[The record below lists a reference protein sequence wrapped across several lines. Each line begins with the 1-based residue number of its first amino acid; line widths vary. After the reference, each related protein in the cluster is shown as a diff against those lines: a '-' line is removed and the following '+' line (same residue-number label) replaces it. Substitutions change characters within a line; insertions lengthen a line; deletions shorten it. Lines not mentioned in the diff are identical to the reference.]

1 MSIFEAIEQGD
12 AELARELV
20 ADDPVQAVARD
31 SSGVSALMLAR
42 YRSQLEIV
50 RALLDAAPEVDVF
63 EASALGLVE
72 RLEGLLAEDPGR
84 AKARSAD
91 DATALHFAAFF
102 GQSEAARLLVEAGAD
117 VHAVSPTFGDVT
129 PLHSA
134 AAADSLEIVK
144 LLVEHGA
151 DVNVRQ
157 QGGFTALHA
166 AAQNGDDAMR
176 EYLLEHGADPDAA
189 TDDGR
194 TAADFTAGRG
204 SRTILTRSGE
214 AAVR

>member
-12 AELARELV
+12 AERAKELV
-20 ADDPVQAVARD
+20 AADPLQAVARD
-31 SSGVSALMLAR
+31 PSGVSALMLAR
-42 YRSQLEIV
+42 YRSQSEIV
-50 RALLDAAPEVDVF
+50 QALLDAAPDLDVF
-63 EASALGLVE
+63 EASALGVVE
-72 RLEGLLAEDPGR
+72 RLEALLAEDPAR
-84 AKARSAD
+84 ARARSAD
-91 DATALHFAAFF
+91 DATALHFASFF
-102 GQSEAARLLVEAGAD
+102 GQPKAARLLVEAGAD

-134 AAADSLEIVK
+134 AAADSLEIVQ

-151 DVNVRQ
+151 DVNARQ

-176 EYLLEHGADPDAA
+176 EYLLDHGADPDAA

-194 TAADFTAGRG
+194 TLADF
-204 SRTILTRSGE
+204 SR
-214 AAVR
+214 